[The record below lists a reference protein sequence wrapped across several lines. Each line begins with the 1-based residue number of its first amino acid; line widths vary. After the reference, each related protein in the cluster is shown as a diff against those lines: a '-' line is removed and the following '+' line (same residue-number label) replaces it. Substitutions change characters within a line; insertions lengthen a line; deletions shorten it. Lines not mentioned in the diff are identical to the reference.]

1 MIGIIAATTFNGI
14 IGVENK
20 LPFNY
25 PEDMGHFRKVTTNC
39 IVIMGKNTFYSIGKP
54 LPKRR
59 NIVLTKSTIE
69 DVETVGSLEEA
80 LQLCR
85 NDERDI
91 WLIGG
96 ASVYEEG
103 LKFADKILL
112 TITPDIEE
120 RIPNIKFPW
129 INPSLFKLDY
139 ISQLSVGSELML
151 AAYSRQ

>member
-1 MIGIIAATTFNGI
+1 M
-14 IGVENK
+14 
-20 LPFNY
+20 
-25 PEDMGHFRKVTTNC
+25 
-39 IVIMGKNTFYSIGKP
+39 
-54 LPKRR
+54 
-59 NIVLTKSTIE
+59 
-69 DVETVGSLEEA
+69 
-80 LQLCR
+80 QLCR

-120 RIPNIKFPW
+120 RVPNIKFPW

-139 ISQLSVGSELML
+139 IGQLSVGSELML
-151 AAYSRQ
+151 ATYTRQ